1 MVNKDQFVKYLR
13 MGENV
18 DSLFAVKYKKP
29 PREYTSGFWF
39 EFRVGDNSGEI
50 TAKYWG
56 DREEE
61 QIKEIYE
68 RFQTNDVVHI
78 TGRVSEFRDK
88 LEIALDTTSAI
99 RRCEPSEYDMG
110 DFVAKTSK
118 DIGQMMQELLKII
131 DLVKNPHLKSLLHS
145 FFGDQEFVEKFKNCP
160 GSMHRHQNYI
170 GGLLEH
176 TLNVIKLCNSMYILH
191 PSLDKDLLLT
201 GAMLHDIGKI
211 EEYNVTTSIDV
222 SEEGMLR
229 GHLIIGEQM
238 ILERIERLENFPE
251 VLRLKLAH
259 IILSHHGHNEYGS
272 PKNPQFPEALAIYYS
287 DECDAKIDYCI
298 RLKKEA
304 ETEDPWI
311 YTKDFKHIYLR

>member
-1 MVNKDQFVKYLR
+1 MVNKNQFVKDLR
-13 MGENV
+13 MGDNV

-29 PREYTSGFWF
+29 PREYASGFWF
-39 EFRVGDNSGEI
+39 EFRVSDNSGEI

-56 DREEE
+56 DRDEE
-61 QIKEIYE
+61 QVKEIYE
-68 RFQTNDVVHI
+68 IFQTDDIIHI

-88 LEIALDTTSAI
+88 LEIALDTTSTL
-99 RRCEPSEYDMG
+99 RRCDPSEYDIG
-110 DFVAKTSK
+110 DFVSKTSK
-118 DIGQMMQELLKII
+118 DMSQMMRELLEIV
-131 DLVKNPHLKSLLHS
+131 DLVKNPHLKTLLHS
-145 FFGDQEFVEKFKNCP
+145 FFDDESFVWQFKNCP

-176 TLNVIKLCNSMYILH
+176 TLNVVKLCNSMYILH

-201 GAMLHDIGKI
+201 GAILHDIGKI
-211 EEYNVTTSIDV
+211 KEYDVTTSIDV

-229 GHLIIGEQM
+229 GHLIMGEQM
-238 ILERIERLENFPE
+238 VLDRIGRLENFPDI
-251 VLRLKLAH
+251 LRMKLAH
-259 IILSHHGHNEYGS
+259 ILLSHHGHNEYGS
-272 PKNPQFPEALAIYYS
+272 PKKPQFPEALAIYYA
-287 DECDAKIDYCI
+287 DECDAKVDYCI